1 MTDAPLERIWAR
13 GGGSGRDAG
22 DLDVLSWYEES
33 VPTDGST
40 WLRMNF
46 VASVDGAVTVDGLSG
61 GLGSDADRRV
71 FDLLRVAC
79 DVVVVAAGTVRAE
92 GYGPLRVDDH
102 HSGLR
107 VDAGFAPQP
116 RFGIVSR
123 SLDLD
128 PDHRIFSDAPT
139 RPVVIT
145 TRSADQ
151 DRVASLSRVADVFAC
166 GDDDVDGTEVRAALA
181 GEGMPRIHSEG
192 GPALFGAFI
201 ADGAVDDVCL
211 TVSPLLAGGDAGRI
225 ANGPT
230 PASPVGLTL
239 AHVVRADGDLLLRY
253 LRSPS

>member
-1 MTDAPLERIWAR
+1 MTDAPLDRVWAR
-13 GGGSGRDAG
+13 EGRTGPDEG
-22 DLDVLSWYEES
+22 DLDVLDWYEES
-33 VPTDGST
+33 APTDGSA

-71 FDLLRVAC
+71 FDLLRVPC

-107 VDAGFAPQP
+107 TDAGFSAQP

-128 PDHRIFSDAPT
+128 PDHRIFTEAPA
-139 RPVVIT
+139 RALVIT
-145 TRSADQ
+145 TRSADR
-151 DRVASLSRVADVFAC
+151 DRVAALSRVADVFEC
-166 GDDDVDGTEVRAALA
+166 GDEDVEGAEVRSVLA
-181 GEGMPRIHSEG
+181 REGMPRIHSEG

-201 ADGAVDDVCL
+201 ADGAVDEVCL

-225 ANGPT
+225 AHGRPPEN
-230 PASPVGLTL
+230 PVGLSL
-239 AHVVRADGDLLLRY
+239 AHIVRADDTLLLRY
-253 LRSPS
+253 TR